1 MSVVRECTKP
11 GLIMARAK
19 GVSADRL
26 AVALKVERDTLEV
39 EDDEGLPTVCPT
51 CLASVY
57 SRVPLVPDLQE
68 ALAFTKAPR
77 TTAVEDLSFSLERL
91 VAPSTACHSLRSSH
105 DLR

>member
-19 GVSADRL
+19 GASADRL

-39 EDDEGLPTVCPT
+39 EGLSTVCPT

-77 TTAVEDLSFSLERL
+77 TTAVENLSFSLERL